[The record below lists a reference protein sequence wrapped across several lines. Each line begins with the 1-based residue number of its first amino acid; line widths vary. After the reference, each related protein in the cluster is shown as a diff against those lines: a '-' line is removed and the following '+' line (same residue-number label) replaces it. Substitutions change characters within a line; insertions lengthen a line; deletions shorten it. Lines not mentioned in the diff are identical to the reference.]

1 MTIKPIKL
9 SFAPII
15 VQQPQ
20 KLKRPCLMNLFTCM
34 IFAQLELTLKT
45 KNIWHVVKF
54 ELPHILHVRNF
65 QWIFGLSKVIET
77 FFVNYF
83 YLVRTKVREFCSIL
97 KFRSWSVSHLSNFGL
112 GFSRLVRK
120 RPILSHLL
128 LDKLLKVWNYSLNF
142 IEHVLSSQYCFSLW
156 KSKCSWHFWSL
167 L

>member
-1 MTIKPIKL
+1 MYDFCTARIDFKNKKHLACSEIRAATHTSCSKFSMDFW
-9 SFAPII
+9 SF
-15 VQQPQ
+15 QGY
-20 KLKRPCLMNLFTCM
+20 
-34 IFAQLELTLKT
+34 
-45 KNIWHVVKF
+45 
-54 ELPHILHVRNF
+54 RN
-65 QWIFGLSKVIET
+65 

-128 LDKLLKVWNYSLNF
+128 LNKLLKVWNYSLNF